1 MSIFFSLSLLMALSN
16 LGAAVQL
23 FPQGQKPATMAGK

>member
-1 MSIFFSLSLLMALSN
+1 MALSN